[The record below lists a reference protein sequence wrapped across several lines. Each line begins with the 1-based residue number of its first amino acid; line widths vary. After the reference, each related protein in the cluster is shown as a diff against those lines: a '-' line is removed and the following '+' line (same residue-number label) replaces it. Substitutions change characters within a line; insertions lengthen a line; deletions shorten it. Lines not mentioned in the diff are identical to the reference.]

1 MVQTRAMT
9 TRTYTGPR
17 ALPHLPLQHPQ
28 DRNLRRKAARRRQ
41 KGIVV
46 EPVQG
51 YFADAQEWRSLSAA
65 QRIIATLY
73 AISVVHAFWVVSG
86 VSAAL
91 LYGCF
96 DGGRK
101 LGHLHKN
108 LHFAM
113 DQHTCTKRRKHLNQR
128 HHYIPD
134 SQPYKDIEEAYQQN
148 THVSDSIFPGIA
160 RIPFLYKTI
169 TSTVG
174 ILNGL
179 PVTSPLQ
186 TIFDLMR
193 LLPFDLAVPACN
205 HILRLFRI
213 SRADL
218 LAFLKTHTRC
228 KRYRYVFANLRF
240 TTGQPENEAES
251 LALVEMIKAGFV
263 MPKMQIEFPNVFYGK
278 RVMRTPWMKDTRTHR
293 VDYAWQIEFNGQ
305 TTYLIAELDGF
316 GKYSDPDMIEAVG
329 AQTGRD
335 VFYQQVDRDNSLMQ
349 QGCRIQHFSYDDAAY
364 DHAANLIMK
373 LEALGVPRVSD
384 AVMSQRQ
391 EAIALSFADPSL
403 LQLD

>member
-1 MVQTRAMT
+1 MT
-9 TRTYTGPR
+9 IRTYTGPR
-17 ALPHLPLQHPQ
+17 VLPRLPLNHPK
-28 DRNLRRKAARRRQ
+28 DRNLRRQAVRRCQ
-41 KGIVV
+41 KGTIVQ
-46 EPVQG
+46 PLKG

-86 VSAAL
+86 ISAAL

-96 DGGRK
+96 DGGKK

-113 DQHTCTKRRKHLNQR
+113 DQHTCTRRRKNLHQR

-134 SQPYKDIEEAYQQN
+134 SRPYKEIEEAYQQN
-148 THVSDSIFPGIA
+148 TLISDSIFPSIA
-160 RIPFLYKTI
+160 RIPFLYKAI
-169 TSTVG
+169 TATVG

-179 PVTSPLQ
+179 PITSPLQ

-218 LAFLKTHTRC
+218 LAFLETRTRC

-240 TTGQPENEAES
+240 TTGQAENEAES

-278 RVMRTPWMKDTRTHR
+278 RVMRKPWMKDTRTHR
-293 VDYAWQIEFNGQ
+293 VDYAWRIESNDQ
-305 TTYLIAELDGF
+305 KTYLIAELDGF
-316 GKYSDPDMIEAVG
+316 EKYSNPNMIEAVG
-329 AQTGRD
+329 ARTERD

-384 AVMSQRQ
+384 TVMAQRR
-391 EAIALSFADPSL
+391 EAIALSFNDPSL